1 MESLWL
7 YFLGFLGQALFGSRL
22 IVQLFQSEKAGKV
35 VSPVAFWYLSLA
47 GSFIFMVY
55 GIFRQDLVIIG
66 GQFLSYFIYI
76 RNLQLKDAWTFPNG
90 AKAIILTLPLL
101 ATGGFFLYGDTSIAL
116 DVGIL
121 LHPVMLMGVI
131 GQLALNLRF
140 VYQWYY
146 SEKQQ
151 SSILPV
157 GFWQISVW
165 ASVLVI
171 IYSLFHPV
179 HKIDVV
185 LLVSQTMGITVY
197 ARNLWIYRRSRRNAV
212 QTVV

>member
-1 MESLWL
+1 MESLWV
-7 YFLGFLGQALFGSRL
+7 YFLGFFGQALFGSRL

-35 VSPVAFWYLSLA
+35 VSPVMFWYLSLA
-47 GSFIFMVY
+47 GAFIFMMY
-55 GIFRQDLVIIG
+55 GMVREDLVIIG
-66 GQFLSYFIYI
+66 GQFLSYFIYT
-76 RNLQLKDAWTFPNG
+76 RNLQLKGAWTFPTLI
-90 AKAIILTLPLL
+90 KAVLL
-101 ATGGFFLYGDTSIAL
+101 ALPFLVTTMYFLNTDRSGAFIL
-116 DVGIL
+116 DVFTN
-121 LHPVMLMGVI
+121 PVMLIGSV

-146 SEKQQ
+146 SEKRQ

-179 HKIDVV
+179 HNIDVV
-185 LLVSQTMGITVY
+185 LLVSQTMGIAVY
-197 ARNLWIYRRSRRNAV
+197 ARNLWIYKKGKYAPAV
-212 QTVV
+212 